1 MPRAK
6 KGPGIQKVN
15 YERRREP
22 FVSLSL
28 ISLCLYPY
36 VRHPKMMVYTIL
48 LVKMGKNVQFS
59 TAVVVHSFFCAKFL
73 SVLLRQ
79 NWEGGGSKQIYLCWV
94 YILNVYE
101 CSWCS
106 GCFRRRK
113 ISCTGAFL
121 WLKKVP
127 ERNVDVHFFHTITN
141 HCASQFIKIV
151 TKYRYIMI
159 RLVFLVKLC
168 LESNVVI
175 QISRITISISLSTL
189 RTYVYTIHV
198 RSHVE

>member
-1 MPRAK
+1 M
-6 KGPGIQKVN
+6 KGD
-15 YERRREP
+15 E
-22 FVSLSL
+22 SA
-28 ISLCLYPY
+28 
-36 VRHPKMMVYTIL
+36 L
-48 LVKMGKNVQFS
+48 LVYLLLVYAFTLMSAILKWWFIQSCWLKWAKMCSLVLRWWCIVFFVQNFYRFCCGK
-59 TAVVVHSFFCAKFL
+59 TE
-73 SVLLRQ
+73 R
-79 NWEGGGSKQIYLCWV
+79 GGGRSKQIYLCWV
-94 YILNVYE
+94 YILHVYE

-127 ERNVDVHFFHTITN
+127 ERNLDVKFFHGITN
-141 HCASQFIKIV
+141 HCAFAVYKNLNKIPV
-151 TKYRYIMI
+151 HNDQTC
-159 RLVFLVKLC
+159 VFGKMC